1 MSLHTIKA
9 LDHVI
14 DEYADYLRTG
24 LRAKDPKL
32 RTALFLVHSALRLT
46 CNHSGY
52 APLWRDQVGDAWRES
67 GKPPMTWPV
76 LAGDD
81 ERWAVR
87 AAIDAVVADAYGLS
101 RDQYAHVLSTFSHTS
116 YGPPF
121 PSEVNTLEDPPIDFR
136 SVKEDEIEID
146 NLLGVYRLDA
156 HEKSLSTNVMG
167 RLIDLYWHKLD
178 NNTLHQRLR
187 SYQGLREI
195 LQSLS

>member
-1 MSLHTIKA
+1 VFAPSGLVRNQTRTRPKESPQTSDVLPTSIVKAVTRSESSSTKSNSSAHTGRSMFR
-9 LDHVI
+9 VSN
-14 DEYADYLRTG
+14 RTS
-24 LRAKDPKL
+24 RPSSQTKY
-32 RTALFLVHSALRLT
+32 TASPRPA
-46 CNHSGY
+46 
-52 APLWRDQVGDAWRES
+52 
-67 GKPPMTWPV
+67 
-76 LAGDD
+76 
-81 ERWAVR
+81 
-87 AAIDAVVADAYGLS
+87 S
-101 RDQYAHVLSTFSHTS
+101 RRYWGSRPCGRSTFSHTS

>member
-1 MSLHTIKA
+1 LEDRGWILRRIWSTDWFHRP
-9 LDHVI
+9 
-14 DEYADYLRTG
+14 DEELR
-24 LRAKDPKL
+24 K
-32 RTALFLVHSALRLT
+32 
-46 CNHSGY
+46 
-52 APLWRDQVGDAWRES
+52 
-67 GKPPMTWPV
+67 V
-76 LAGDD
+76 LAVIEAAKIEWASRADGDNT
-81 ERWAVR
+81 ERTDDSPRVESTEIVR
-87 AAIDAVVADAYGLS
+87 SECTDGDCTSNNGYSSQPYVVAYGLS